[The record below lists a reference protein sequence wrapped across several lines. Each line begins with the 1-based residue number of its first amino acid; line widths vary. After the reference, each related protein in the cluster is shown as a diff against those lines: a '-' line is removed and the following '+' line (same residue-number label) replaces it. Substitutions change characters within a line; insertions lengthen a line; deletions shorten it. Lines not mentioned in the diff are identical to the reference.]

1 MSEVMKQLREEHQ
14 GVAELLDALE
24 HQISVSDTME
34 RPDYDVLT
42 ALAEYFVVFYNR
54 CHRAKEILIYRKMH
68 ERNPT
73 LAQMMTDL
81 EAEQEEISTLA
92 RHFQKA
98 VQNVLQDAEISRS
111 AFDEVV
117 LHFVRD
123 QRRYMKMEEE
133 RFFPLA
139 QQILTPDDWVEI
151 DERIAREDDPV
162 FGVDVS
168 QESAALRDKI
178 LKWEAED
185 EALEDRTQ

>member
-34 RPDYDVLT
+34 QPDYDVLT
-42 ALAEYFVVFYNR
+42 ALAEYFVVFYDR

-73 LAQMMTDL
+73 LAQMMADL
-81 EAEQEEISTLA
+81 EAEHEEISTLA

-98 VQNVLQDAEISRS
+98 VQNVLQDAEITRS
-111 AFDEVV
+111 AFDEVA

-123 QRRYMKMEEE
+123 LRRHMQMEEE

-168 QESAALRDKI
+168 QEAAALRDKI

>member
-42 ALAEYFVVFYNR
+42 ALAEYFVVFYDR
-54 CHRAKEILIYRKMH
+54 CHRAKEILIYRKMR

-73 LAQMMTDL
+73 LVQTMSDL
-81 EAEQEEISTLA
+81 EAEHEEISTLA

-98 VQNVLQDAEISRS
+98 VQNVLQHAELTRR
-111 AFDEVV
+111 AFDEVA

-123 QRRYMKMEEE
+123 QRRHMKMEEE
-133 RFFPLA
+133 SFFPLA
-139 QQILTPDDWVEI
+139 QQILRPDDWVEI

>member
-1 MSEVMKQLREEHQ
+1 
-14 GVAELLDALE
+14 
-24 HQISVSDTME
+24 
-34 RPDYDVLT
+34 
-42 ALAEYFVVFYNR
+42 
-54 CHRAKEILIYRKMH
+54 
-68 ERNPT
+68 
-73 LAQMMTDL
+73 MMTDL

-168 QESAALRDKI
+168 QESATLRDKI

>member
-42 ALAEYFVVFYNR
+42 ALAEYFVVFYDR
-54 CHRAKEILIYRKMH
+54 CHRAKEILIYRKMR
-68 ERNPT
+68 ERNPK
-73 LAQMMTDL
+73 LAQTMSDL
-81 EAEQEEISTLA
+81 EAEHEETSTLA
-92 RHFQKA
+92 RHFQNA
-98 VQNVLQDAEISRS
+98 VQNVLQDAEITRS
-111 AFDEVV
+111 AFDEVA

-123 QRRYMKMEEE
+123 QRRHMKMEEE
-133 RFFPLA
+133 SFFPLA
-139 QQILTPDDWVEI
+139 QQILRPDDWVEI